1 MREEAAVIGDQMEAG
16 GIAVQR
22 LTRAEENGADHEER
36 NDRQHFDQREP
47 ELHLGEPFYADHVH
61 GTDDRQ
67 RAEGE
72 DPLWHIAKR
81 APVVH
86 IQRHGGDIDDPGHG
100 PVNEVHP
107 AGHVSGLFTEEFP
120 GIGDEAAAR
129 GAVENQFAEGA
140 KNKEGEDAADQIDQ
154 GERWPCHL

>member
-22 LTRAEENGADHEER
+22 LTGAEENGADHEKGD
-36 NDRQHFDQREP
+36 DRQHLNQREP
-47 ELHLGEPFYADHVH
+47 ELHFGKPLHADHIH
-61 GTDDRQ
+61 GADDSQ

-72 DPLWHIAKR
+72 DPLRHIAKR

-86 IQRHGGDIDDPGHG
+86 IQRHGGDIDNPGHR

-107 AGHVSGLFTEEFP
+107 AGHVSGFFTEELP
-120 GIGDEAAAR
+120 CIRDEAAAR
-129 GAVENQFAEGA
+129 GAVEDQFAEGA